1 MLSGNLG
8 MRIVYFGTAE
18 FAVPTLQ
25 KLLDAP
31 DMTVVGVVT
40 QPDRPQ
46 GRGQKLTP
54 PPVKVLAVAAG
65 LPIFQPERLRK
76 SPEILAEL
84 AALEADF
91 FVVAAYGQILPQ
103 AVLDMPKFGCINVH
117 GSLLP
122 KYRGAAPIQWAIY
135 HGETET
141 GITTMLMDAGL
152 DTGAMLLKASL
163 PIANDTNSEQLIQD
177 LSRVGADLLL
187 ETLYKF
193 AQIIPEP
200 QDNDQSS
207 HAPLIDKQSY
217 LIDWSQRAGQI
228 QKQVRAFYPYT
239 FTFHKGNRLRVL
251 ASQVVEGIG
260 KPGTVLRATK
270 AEGVVI
276 ATGESA
282 LELTTVQ
289 PAGGKPISAWNYA
302 NGNHLAVGNSLGE

>member
-54 PPVKVLAVAAG
+54 PPAKVLAVAAG

-152 DTGAMLLKASL
+152 DTGAMLRKASL
-163 PIANDTNSEQLIQD
+163 PITDETNSEKLIQD
-177 LSRVGADLLL
+177 LSIVGADLLL
-187 ETLYKF
+187 ETLHKF

-200 QDNDQSS
+200 QNNDQSS
-207 HAPLIDKQSY
+207 YAPLIDKQSY
-217 LIDWSQRAGQI
+217 LINWSQSAKQI
-228 QKQVRAFYPYT
+228 RNQIRAFYPYT
-239 FTFHKGNRLRVL
+239 FTFYKGNRLRTL
-251 ASQVVEGIG
+251 TAQVVEGMG
-260 KPGTVLRATK
+260 QPGTVLRVAK
-270 AEGVVI
+270 DGIVV
-276 ATGESA
+276 ATGENA

-289 PAGGKPISAWNYA
+289 PAGGKPISGWNYA
-302 NGNHLAVGNSLGE
+302 NGNRLAVGDGLGE

>member
-1 MLSGNLG
+1 MLSGNLV

-31 DMTVVGVVT
+31 DIEVLGVVT

-54 PPVKVLAVAAG
+54 PPVKVLALAAG
-65 LPIFQPERLRK
+65 LPIYQPERLRK
-76 SPEILAEL
+76 SPETLAEL
-84 AALEADF
+84 AALEVDF

-122 KYRGAAPIQWAIY
+122 KYRGAAPIQWAVY
-135 HGETET
+135 NGESET

-152 DTGAMLLKASL
+152 DTGAMLLKESV
-163 PIANDTNSEQLIQD
+163 PITNDTNSAQLIQA
-177 LSRVGADLLL
+177 LSIVGADLLL
-187 ETLYKF
+187 ETLHKF

-207 HAPLIDKQSY
+207 YAPLIDKQNY
-217 LIDWSQRAGQI
+217 VIDWSQSAKQI
-228 QKQVRAFYPYT
+228 RNQIYAFYPYT

-260 KPGTVLRATK
+260 KPGTVLRVSK
-270 AEGVVI
+270 AEEIVV
-276 ATGESA
+276 ATAGKA
-282 LELTTVQ
+282 LALTTVQ
-289 PAGGKPISAWNYA
+289 PAGGKPISGWNYA
-302 NGNHLAVGNSLGE
+302 NGNHLAVGDSLGE

>member
-1 MLSGNLG
+1 

-31 DMTVVGVVT
+31 DMVVVGVVT

-54 PPVKVLAVAAG
+54 PPVKVLALAAG

-84 AALEADF
+84 VALEADF

-103 AVLDMPKFGCINVH
+103 AVLDMPKYGCINVH

-152 DTGAMLLKASL
+152 DTGAMLLKASV
-163 PIANDTNSEQLIQD
+163 PITDDTNSEHLIQD
-177 LSRVGADLLL
+177 LSIVGAELLL
-187 ETLYKF
+187 ETLHKF
-193 AQIIPEP
+193 AQIIPEA
-200 QDNDQSS
+200 QDNAQSS
-207 HAPLIDKQSY
+207 YAPLIDKQNY
-217 LIDWSQRAGQI
+217 LIDWSQSAEQI
-228 QKQVRAFYPYT
+228 RNQIRAFYPYT
-239 FTFHKGNRLRVL
+239 FTFHKDNRLRVL
-251 ASQVVEGIG
+251 ASQVVEGMG
-260 KPGTVLRATK
+260 KPGTVLRVSK
-270 AEGVVI
+270 AEEIVV
-276 ATGESA
+276 ATRDKA
-282 LELTTVQ
+282 LALTTVQ

-302 NGNHLAVGNSLGE
+302 NGNHLAVGDSLGE

>member
-1 MLSGNLG
+1 

-25 KLLDAP
+25 KLLDTP

-46 GRGQKLTP
+46 GRGQKLTL
-54 PPVKVLAVAAG
+54 PPVKVLALAAG

-76 SPEILAEL
+76 SPETLAEL

-103 AVLDMPKFGCINVH
+103 AVLDMPKYGCINVH

-122 KYRGAAPIQWAIY
+122 KYRGAAPIQWAVY

-163 PIANDTNSEQLIQD
+163 PITDDTNSEQLIQD
-177 LSRVGADLLL
+177 LSKEGADLLL
-187 ETLYKF
+187 ETLHTF

-200 QDNDQSS
+200 QDNAQSS
-207 HAPLIDKQSY
+207 YAPLIDKQSY
-217 LIDWSQRAGQI
+217 LIDWSQSAKQI
-228 QKQVRAFYPYT
+228 RNQIRAFYPYT
-239 FTFHKGNRLRVL
+239 FTLHKGNRLRVH
-251 ASQVVEGIG
+251 AAQVVPGTG
-260 KPGTVLRATK
+260 KPGTVIRMVK
-270 AEGVVI
+270 AEGIVI
-276 ATGESA
+276 ATGENS

-289 PAGGKPISAWNYA
+289 PAGGKPISGWNYA
-302 NGNHLAVGNSLGE
+302 NGNRLAVGDSLGE

>member
-1 MLSGNLG
+1 

-31 DMTVVGVVT
+31 DMEVVGVVT

-54 PPVKVLAVAAG
+54 PPVKVLALSAG
-65 LPIFQPERLRK
+65 LKIFQPERLRK
-76 SPEILAEL
+76 SPETLAEL
-84 AALEADF
+84 AALEAGF

-103 AVLDMPKFGCINVH
+103 AVLDMPKSGCINVH

-122 KYRGAAPIQWAIY
+122 KYRGAAPIHWAIY

-152 DTGAMLLKASL
+152 DTGAMLLKAVV
-163 PIANDTNSEQLIQD
+163 PITDDANSEQLIQE
-177 LSRVGADLLL
+177 LSIVGADLLL
-187 ETLYKF
+187 ETLHKF

-200 QDNDQSS
+200 QENDQSS
-207 HAPLIDKQSY
+207 YAPLIDKQSY
-217 LIDWSQRAGQI
+217 VIDWSQSAGQI
-228 QKQVRAFYPYT
+228 RNQVRAFYPYT
-239 FTFHKGNRLRVL
+239 YTLHKENRLRVL
-251 ASQVVEGIG
+251 AAQVVDFTGN
-260 KPGTVLRATK
+260 PGTVLRLTK
-270 AEGVVI
+270 EGVLV
-276 ATGESA
+276 ATGEKA

-289 PAGGKPISAWNYA
+289 PAGGRPITGWNYA
-302 NGNHLAVGNSLGE
+302 NGNHLAVGDGLGE